1 MSNKPPSEVPQGAIR
16 LNTDSHKLEFYA
28 QDRWFEMA
36 TDTPVLGRE
45 SDVAASARGIFS
57 SGRSKDVIEFI
68 TIASTGNGSDFG
80 DATVDHEGGAVSS
93 RTRFCGAGT
102 VGYSNVIDFVTFS
115 STGDA
120 QDFGDLTDAR
130 RSMNACSNQTRGLF
144 LGGIDAPGQPT
155 SNIIDFITIASTG
168 VARDYGD
175 LKTTSSNCSGNA
187 ANPIRGLCF
196 GGNPTLNVD
205 DIQYVAIPTLGNSS
219 TFGDLISN
227 QGNRGACSNSIR
239 AIHSHEDKLDY
250 ITIATTGDAT
260 DFGDYINDAAY
271 KCAVSSPTR
280 GVWGGGSPGINVMG
294 YIQIATQ
301 GNAIDFGDLI
311 STHYVHVGGSNGHG
325 GL

>member
-1 MSNKPPSEVPQGAIR
+1 MSNQPPIEVPQGAIR

-28 QDRWFEMA
+28 QDRWYEMA

-45 SDVAASARGIFS
+45 TDVAASARGIFS

-80 DATVDHEGGAVSS
+80 DSTVDHEGGAVSS

-144 LGGIDAPGQPT
+144 LGGIDAPGTPT
-155 SNIIDFITIASTG
+155 SNIIDFITIASVG
-168 VARDYGD
+168 NAVDYGD
-175 LKTTSSNCSGNA
+175 LIKTSSNASGNA
-187 ANPIRGLCF
+187 ANPTRGLCL
-196 GGNPTLNVD
+196 GGTSSETGSAQFVT
-205 DIQYVAIPTLGNSS
+205 IPTLGNSS
-219 TFGDLISN
+219 TFGDLISS

-239 AIHSHEDKLDY
+239 AVHSHEDKLDFL
-250 ITIATTGDAT
+250 TIATLGNSTN
-260 DFGDYINDAAY
+260 FGDYLNDAAY
-271 KCAVSSPTR
+271 KCAVSSKTR
-280 GVWGGGSPGINVMG
+280 GVWGGGSPGLNVMG
-294 YIQIATQ
+294 YINFATQ
-301 GNAIDFGDLI
+301 GDAVDFGDLTT
-311 STHYVHVGGSNGHG
+311 THYVHVGGSNGHG